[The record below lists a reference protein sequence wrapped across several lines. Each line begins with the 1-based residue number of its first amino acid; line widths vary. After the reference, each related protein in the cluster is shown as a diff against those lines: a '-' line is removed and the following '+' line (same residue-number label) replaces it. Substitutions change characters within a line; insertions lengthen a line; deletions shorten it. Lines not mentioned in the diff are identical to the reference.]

1 MQNIIQDEN
10 IKTPPSTDA
19 RKRAMKKYYLTHK
32 EQILAQHKEFY
43 DNIKNTDDF
52 KQRKQLYNRSFKE
65 RQQEI
70 KPKKPVGRPRTYI
83 LNIQQETETD
93 NKILKETLDTALI
106 YQDNDAATSA
116 TSSESLSYT

>member
-70 KPKKPVGRPRTYI
+70 KPKNR
-83 LNIQQETETD
+83 
-93 NKILKETLDTALI
+93 
-106 YQDNDAATSA
+106 
-116 TSSESLSYT
+116 